1 MANLHFQYSSAPLRT
16 IEEIQFGLLSPE
28 EIKNMSVAP
37 IEYPETMDEQNQR
50 PRHMGLADPRLGSI
64 DRGVKCATCDENM
77 SECPGHFGHI
87 ELAAPVF
94 HVGFINKIKKLLE
107 TVCHNCGKILVD
119 ESNPAFADALRQRDP
134 KRRFDTIWRLCKPKL
149 VCEATPPQTDDQP
162 DRPRE
167 PRHDHG
173 GCGNVQP
180 EVRREALALNGTWKA
195 QKGDDEHEGQP
206 AEKKPITPQMALS
219 VFRNIST
226 DDIKKMGLSNDYARP
241 EWMIITVLPVPPP
254 PVRPSISMDG
264 ANGLRGEDDLTYKL
278 GDIIRANG
286 NVKRCDLDGSPQH
299 LTQEFENLLQF
310 HVATYMDNNIPGLGQ
325 ALQKSGRPIKSI
337 RARLKGKEGRLR
349 GNLMGKRVDFSAR
362 TVITGDP
369 NLSLDEVGVPRSIAK
384 TLTYP
389 ETVTPYNIQKLHQLV
404 KNGPNEHPGAKYVIR
419 GSGERIDL
427 RHHKRAGEISLQ
439 YGWKVER
446 HIVDGDFIIFNRQP
460 SLHKE
465 SMMGHRVRVMP
476 YSTFRLNLSV
486 TSPYNADFDG
496 DEMNLHVPQ
505 SEETRAEI
513 SQLCMVPLN
522 IVSPQRNWPIMG
534 IVQDTLC
541 GIYKIC
547 RRDVFLSEE
556 QVMNILLWVP
566 DWDGVIPQ
574 PAILKPR
581 PRWTGKQII
590 SLVLPPTL
598 NYLQLDKSGFS
609 PVNDA
614 GMLVD
619 GGEVMFGL
627 FRKQAVGASK
637 QGIIHIIFNEKGPEA
652 ALNFFNGA
660 QTVVNYWL
668 LHNGFSIGIGD
679 TIPDRKTIQ
688 GIENAV
694 SEQKKEVIEITR
706 KATADELESLPGMSI
721 RETFESKVQAALNQ
735 ARENAGTKTQESL
748 KDLNNAV
755 QMALSG
761 SKGSTINISQMTA
774 IVGQQA
780 VEGKRIPFGFKYRTL
795 PHFTKDD
802 YSPESRGFV
811 ENSYLRGLT
820 PTEFFFHA
828 MAGREGL
835 IDTAVK
841 TAETGYIQRRLVKA
855 LEDVMAKYDGTVRN
869 SLGDVVQFLYGEDGL
884 DAVHIESQAVDIVTC
899 SHDQFE
905 RKCRVD
911 VMDPRPE
918 TSIPSELLESSKE
931 IAGELDVQKHLD
943 EEYEQLQKARDFLRE
958 KKSEDNSMYYLPLN
972 IVRILENAKAAFK
985 IKKNGRSNLH
995 PAEVIPQVNGLLDR
1009 LVVVRG
1015 DDPLS
1020 TEAQHNATLLFK
1032 AQLRSRLAFKRLVL
1046 ENSLNKLAFQHVL
1059 GEIESK
1065 FCRAA
1070 VNPGEM
1076 VGVLAAQ
1083 SIGEPATQMTLNT
1096 FHFAGVAS
1104 KNVTLGVPRLKEILN
1119 VAKDIKTPTMTVY
1132 TTHESVG
1139 DKAIDQENT
1148 NAVRRAVEHTTL
1160 RSVTETTELY
1170 YDPDI
1175 QSTIIE
1181 ADRDMV
1187 DSYFILPELESEDHF
1202 RQSRWLLR
1210 IILGRRRLLDK
1221 GLTVQDV
1228 AGKIKENYPNDLA
1241 VIFSDDNAEEQVIRI
1256 RLMHAHIKGG
1266 DEDAD
1271 DGDVEENWLKRLE
1284 AHILDKLTLRGVPGI
1299 KKAFITTKDM
1309 VIREKDGSMK
1319 MKKDAEWTLDT
1330 EGTALGQVLAI
1341 EGVDTTR
1348 TYSNSFIEVFAV
1360 FGIEATRSALMR
1372 ELTAVLAFDGSYVNH
1387 RHLALLVDVMTSR
1400 GHLMAI
1406 TRHGINRS
1414 DTGALMRCS
1423 FEETVDILLDAAAC
1437 GELDDCRG
1445 VSENVMLGQLAP
1457 LGTGEM
1463 EIRLDQDM
1471 LETVISDNA
1480 RLGHV
1485 GVKGHALADGAAT
1498 PYDSGSPM
1506 QDDGYLGTP
1515 DYGASFSPIVNT
1527 GAQTPGGFTE
1537 YPSQGYGSGLSPYPA
1552 RSPSSAG
1559 YSPSSP
1565 FNTSP
1570 TSPSAYSPTSPG
1582 YSPTSPGMGISS
1594 PGFSTSPRFSPAS
1607 PAFMPTSP
1615 GYSPTSPGYSPTSP
1629 SAAPFPYFSDITT
1642 NIQPNIS
1649 CFQSY
1654 EPQRELL
1661 PNITKFHFSD
1671 LAWLGAIF
1679 RLLSQVVSN
1688 VADLLSNLSEGEL
1701 RMNGKHNNPRRYESV
1716 KDFERDNFLLPNTYL
1731 VVRVDGRGF
1740 HRLSA
1745 KYAWEKPNDR
1755 RALDL
1760 MNAAAVAVMQEIPDL
1775 AIAYG
1780 ISDEFSFVFDRHIN
1794 NLYNTTFWALVL
1806 KGQMGQSEAEEA
1818 LKGTSAANKNE
1829 IMFSRF
1835 GINYN
1840 NEPVMFKKGS
1850 VLVREYR
1857 VRTMGEQPIPSAGGD
1872 QGAEPSKTQR
1882 EKKGKSRAKAEI
1894 KVEHEDMIGDMFWE
1908 ARPWLLPEH

>member
-1 MANLHFQYSSAPLRT
+1 MANLHFQYSSAPLRS
-16 IEEIQFGLLSPE
+16 IQEIQFGLLSPE

-94 HVGFINKIKKLLE
+94 HIGFLGKIKKLLE

-119 ESNPAFADALRQRDP
+119 ESNPAFIEALRSRDP
-134 KRRFDTIWRLCKPKL
+134 KRRFDKIWRLCKPKMI
-149 VCEATPPQTDDQP
+149 CETSMPLEDGQP
-162 DRPRE
+162 DKAKE

-173 GCGNVQP
+173 GCGNIQP
-180 EVRREALALNGTWKA
+180 EVRREALKLTGTWKA
-195 QKGDDEHEGQP
+195 QKGDDEHEGQQ
-206 AEKKPITPQMALS
+206 AEKKPITPQMALN

-226 DDIKKMGLSNDYARP
+226 EDIHKMGLSNDYARP

-264 ANGLRGEDDLTYKL
+264 AGGMRGEDDLTYKL

-299 LTQEFENLLQF
+299 LIQEFENLLQF
-310 HVATYMDNNIPGLGQ
+310 HVATYMDNNIAGLPQ
-325 ALQKSGRPIKSI
+325 ALQKSGRPVKSI

-369 NLSLDEVGVPRSIAK
+369 NLSLDEVGVPRSIAR

-419 GSGERIDL
+419 DSGERIDL
-427 RHHKRAGEISLQ
+427 RHHKRAGEINLQ

-590 SLVLPPTL
+590 SLILPPTL
-598 NYLQLDKSGFS
+598 NYHQMDKGGFS
-609 PVNDA
+609 PLKDDGV
-614 GMLVD
+614 LVD
-619 GGEVMFGL
+619 AGEVMYGL
-627 FRKQAVGASK
+627 FRKQSVGASK

-679 TIPDRKTIQ
+679 TIPDRKTIH

-694 SEQKKEVIEITR
+694 SEQKQEVMDITR

-869 SLGDVVQFLYGEDGL
+869 SLGDIVQFLYGEDGL
-884 DAVHIESQAVDIVTC
+884 DAVHIESQPVDIITC
-899 SHDQFE
+899 SQAQFE

-911 VMDPRPE
+911 LMDPRPE
-918 TSIPSELLESSKE
+918 TSIPPEFLENSKE
-931 IAGELDVQKHLD
+931 IAGDLDVQKHLD
-943 EEYEQLQKARDFLRE
+943 DELERLQSARDFLRD
-958 KKSEDNSMYYLPLN
+958 KKAEDNSMYYLPLN
-972 IVRILENAKAAFK
+972 VVRILENAKAAFK
-985 IKKNGRSNLH
+985 IKSNARSNLH
-995 PAEVIPQVNGLLDR
+995 PAEVIPQVNDLLDR
-1009 LVVVRG
+1009 LVIVRG
-1015 DDPLS
+1015 EDLLS
-1020 TEAQHNATLLFK
+1020 EEAQHNATLLFK
-1032 AQLRSRLAFKRLVL
+1032 AQLRSRLVFKRLVL

-1119 VAKDIKTPTMTVY
+1119 VAKDIKTPTMTIY
-1132 TTHESVG
+1132 TTYDSVN
-1139 DKAIDQENT
+1139 DKAVDQENANT
-1148 NAVRRAVEHTTL
+1148 VRRAVEHTTL

-1187 DSYFILPELESEDHF
+1187 DSYFILPELDSDDQY
-1202 RQSRWLLR
+1202 RQSKWLLR

-1228 AGKIKENYPNDLA
+1228 ASKIKENFANDLA

-1256 RLMHAHIKGG
+1256 RLMREHIKGD
-1266 DEDAD
+1266 DEDEED
-1271 DGDVEENWLKRLE
+1271 DVEEGWLKRLE
-1284 AHILDKLTLRGVPGI
+1284 AHVLDTLTLRGVPGI
-1299 KKAFITTKDM
+1299 KKAFITTKDKVM
-1309 VIREKDGSMK
+1309 REKDGSMK

-1330 EGTALGQVLAI
+1330 EGSALGQVLAVD
-1341 EGVDTTR
+1341 GVDTKR
-1348 TYSNSFIEVFAV
+1348 TYSNSFIEVFEV

-1406 TRHGINRS
+1406 TRHGINRA

-1423 FEETVDILLDAAAC
+1423 FEETVEILLEAASC

-1463 EIRLDQDM
+1463 EVLLDQDM

-1480 RLGHV
+1480 RLGLMSNI
-1485 GVKGHALADGAAT
+1485 GVKGSMIADGAAT

-1506 QDDGYLGTP
+1506 QDSGYLGTP
-1515 DYGASFSPIVNT
+1515 DYGASFSPIVNS

-1537 YPSQGYGSGLSPYPA
+1537 YQPQGYGGGLSPYSA

-1570 TSPSAYSPTSPG
+1570 TSPSGYSPTSPG
-1582 YSPTSPGMGISS
+1582 YSPTSPGMSISS

-1607 PAFMPTSP
+1607 PAFTPTSP

-1629 SAAPFPYFSDITT
+1629 QYGQSGISPTSPSYSPTSPTYSPTSPTYSPTSPNYSPSSPNFSPTSPVYSPSSPQYAGPPSGQRHSPT
-1642 NIQPNIS
+1642 SPTS
-1649 CFQSY
+1649 PQSY
-1654 EPQRELL
+1654 SPTSPAFSPTSPSGSYSPTS
-1661 PNITKFHFSD
+1661 PNFTSPTSPGSAPYSASSPKWSPTSPTYSPTSP
-1671 LAWLGAIF
+1671 
-1679 RLLSQVVSN
+1679 R
-1688 VADLLSNLSEGEL
+1688 
-1701 RMNGKHNNPRRYESV
+1701 GK
-1716 KDFERDNFLLPNTYL
+1716 
-1731 VVRVDGRGF
+1731 
-1740 HRLSA
+1740 
-1745 KYAWEKPNDR
+1745 
-1755 RALDL
+1755 
-1760 MNAAAVAVMQEIPDL
+1760 
-1775 AIAYG
+1775 
-1780 ISDEFSFVFDRHIN
+1780 
-1794 NLYNTTFWALVL
+1794 
-1806 KGQMGQSEAEEA
+1806 
-1818 LKGTSAANKNE
+1818 
-1829 IMFSRF
+1829 
-1835 GINYN
+1835 
-1840 NEPVMFKKGS
+1840 
-1850 VLVREYR
+1850 
-1857 VRTMGEQPIPSAGGD
+1857 
-1872 QGAEPSKTQR
+1872 
-1882 EKKGKSRAKAEI
+1882 
-1894 KVEHEDMIGDMFWE
+1894 
-1908 ARPWLLPEH
+1908 